1 MEIGLLERVWLAVA
15 LFAVMGLLVA
25 SVGGGETVQGVAVVR
40 AHGEV
45 LQCAGDRRRPGEM
58 VCPDGRSMEEIF
70 GSFSSRTQ
78 RPSQ

>member
-1 MEIGLLERVWLAVA
+1 MRIGLLGRVGLAIAVLAV
-15 LFAVMGLLVA
+15 GLLVA
-25 SVGGGETVQGVAVVR
+25 SVGGGEMVQGVAVVR

-58 VCPDGRSMEEIF
+58 VCPDGRSMKEIF